1 MRLDIE
7 DIEQSFGDLTV
18 LDRVSATIDEGSL
31 VGLVGPNGA
40 GKTTLLRT
48 ITGGLTPD
56 AGTVSAGDAAVHDL
70 SSRAASRR
78 IAVVPQETTI
88 SFDFTVRDVVEM
100 GRHPHQARFGA
111 DPDPDIVAEAMERTE
126 VAQFAERSITAVSG
140 GERKRVLLARALA
153 QDAPILLLDEPTAG
167 LDVNH
172 QIRTLDLVRDLVSEG
187 RTALAAIHD
196 LDLAA
201 RYCDRLLVLSDGGV
215 LAYGPPEEV
224 LTTSTLREAF
234 DARTAVS
241 ENPVTG
247 SPAVTPLSEQA
258 DERPETVHVLGGGG
272 AAAPLVRQLA
282 DGGFRVTVG
291 PVVEG
296 DADHRAARAL
306 AADCVT
312 VEPFAGVDGDAFDAA
327 RALVERADATVV
339 ASDALDLGRN
349 RDLLAGRVLVAG
361 DRTAVD
367 APHAPAERVA
377 AAVHEGEHGR
387 PGAAGASTD

>member
-1 MRLDIE
+1 VRLDI
-7 DIEQSFGDLTV
+7 DAIEQSFGDLRV
-18 LDRVSATIDEGSL
+18 LDGVTATVDEGSL

-56 AGTVSAGDAAVHDL
+56 AGTVYAGDAAVHDL
-70 SSRAASRR
+70 SSRAASKR

-111 DPDPDIVAEAMERTE
+111 DPDPDIVEQAMERTE

-172 QIRTLDLVRDLVSEG
+172 QIRTLDLVADLVAEG

-201 RYCDRLLVLSDGGV
+201 RYCDALLVLSEGGV
-215 LAYGPPEEV
+215 LAYGPPEDV
-224 LTTSTLREAF
+224 LTTGTLREAF

-247 SPAVTPLSEQA
+247 SPSVTPLSERA
-258 DERPETVHVLGGGG
+258 DDRPETVHVLGGGG
-272 AAAPLVRQLA
+272 TAAALVRQLA
-282 DGGFRVTVG
+282 DAGFRVTAG
-291 PVVEG
+291 PVVAG

-312 VEPFAGVDGDAFDAA
+312 VEPFASVDGDAFEDA
-327 RALVERADATVV
+327 RALVAEADATVV
-339 ASDALDLGRN
+339 SSDALGLGRN
-349 RDLLAGRVLVAG
+349 RELLAGRVLVAG
-361 DRTAVD
+361 ETTALD
-367 APHAPAERVA
+367 APHAPADQVVA
-377 AAVHEGEHGR
+377 AVRNGEPSR
-387 PGAAGASTD
+387 PGATGVRTD